1 MKEADRR
8 RLFSQ
13 VHRFL
18 QGPIPFYDRLGRV
31 VGTEEWD
38 GSRTCIGGNRLRKSM
53 FTRGGLRPCD
63 RNKSEPMRQI
73 QRRPMATCIRGQD
86 EEGPLRDLLGLT
98 GRLAKTFRRTAIR
111 LN

>member
-8 RLFSQ
+8 RLFRQ
-13 VHRFL
+13 VYQFL
-18 QGPIPFYDRLGRV
+18 KGPIPTHDRLGRV

-38 GSRTCIGGNRLRKSM
+38 GSRRCVGGNRLRKAM

-63 RNKSEPMRQI
+63 RNKSEPMQRE
-73 QRRPMATCIRGQD
+73 RRPMATCIRGQD